1 MRTKDTGRRS
11 IRFDFRWM
19 NGPVRLA
26 ARPSYKTETIMIKK
40 RILEPDRVRRIQG
53 GFSFIPH
60 RFLTDG
66 FLAALGQTEILLY
79 LFLVLASDRNGLS
92 FYSYDA
98 ICTLLQITVD
108 DYVEAREGLIRKDLI
123 AFDGTLFQVL
133 DLPEKPIL
141 KDVGKSFCYGHL
153 KIGDLVEQSIKG
165 M

>member
-1 MRTKDTGRRS
+1 
-11 IRFDFRWM
+11 
-19 NGPVRLA
+19 
-26 ARPSYKTETIMIKK
+26 MIQK

-66 FLAALGQTEILLY
+66 FLASLAQTEILLY

-98 ICTLLQITVD
+98 ICTLLQITLD
-108 DYVEAREGLIRKDLI
+108 DYVEARDALIRKDLI

-133 DLPEKPIL
+133 DLPDTPIL
-141 KDVGKSFCYGHL
+141 ENKGNSKHHGRL
-153 KIGDLVEQSIKG
+153 KIEDLADQSIG
-165 M
+165 RI